1 MLIGEIVRQTGV
13 SRDTIRHYEK
23 LGLLKAEGRPSAFNN
38 YKSYPA
44 AVVTRLALIQQ
55 GKDLGFTL
63 AEIADGLDLWEKE
76 GISPAELLARIT
88 EKLAAVEEKIR
99 QLEALR
105 GRLRHS
111 LDGLAA
117 RRCL

>member
-63 AEIADGLDLWEKE
+63 AEIADGLDSWEKE
-76 GISPAELLARIT
+76 GLSPAELLARIT

-99 QLEALR
+99 QMEALR

-111 LDGLAA
+111 LDELEA